1 MEDDEQKGY
10 LRGFQG
16 LAVERGL
23 FPEDGKRGK
32 KKFRFMR
39 NDSVRKILRGF
50 ARSSLGCRMAWLKM
64 KEWKKMLRNILMLWK
79 RVLMLML
86 IRKIIGHPEACA
98 KCRIGLTNV
107 HNLRKH
113 MVKTHYEFSL

>member
-39 NDSVRKILRGF
+39 NNSVRKILRGF
-50 ARSSLGCRMAWLKM
+50 ARSSLGCRMAWLNM
-64 KEWKKMLRNILMLWK
+64 KEWKKILRNILMLWK

-98 KCRIGLTNV
+98 KCRICQRNV
-107 HNLRKH
+107 HGFRKH
-113 MVKTHYEFSL
+113 MAEVHDGFSL